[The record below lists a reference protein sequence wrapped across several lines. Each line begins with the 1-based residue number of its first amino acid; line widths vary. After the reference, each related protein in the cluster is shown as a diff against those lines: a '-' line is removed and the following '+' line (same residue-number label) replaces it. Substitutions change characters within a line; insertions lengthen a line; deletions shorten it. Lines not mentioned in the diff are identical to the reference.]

1 MQGWT
6 PEGGKPG
13 AESDPLELSVMMT
26 ISAIPP
32 IRPRLFHLPV
42 ILAVAVLLAPGSA
55 LAQTTSQIP
64 ITDATTDVTTEA
76 TADATTGE
84 IANAGST
91 AINLKLPR
99 FASLRADEV
108 NLRAGPGTRY
118 PIEWVYKR
126 RNLPVEVIDE
136 FDTWR
141 RIRDWQGTE
150 GWVHQSMLN
159 GRRSIIIVD
168 DLAMLQRD
176 PQEDARGVAR
186 LEAGVIGRVDS
197 CGDIWCVVTA
207 FNRKGWLRREQF
219 YGVYPGEEIQ

>member
-1 MQGWT
+1 
-6 PEGGKPG
+6 
-13 AESDPLELSVMMT
+13 MMT
-26 ISAIPP
+26 IPALRLCRLRP
-32 IRPRLFHLPV
+32 IRPAIV
-42 ILAVAVLLAPGSA
+42 LAVALVAAAGGG

-64 ITDATTDVTTEA
+64 ITDATAGDTPT
-76 TADATTGE
+76 
-84 IANAGST
+84 AGSS
-91 AINLKLPR
+91 AISLKLPR

-108 NLRAGPGTRY
+108 NLRAGPGTRS

-141 RIRDWQGTE
+141 RIRDWEGTE

-168 DLAMLQRD
+168 DLAMLRRD

-186 LEAGVIGRVDS
+186 LESGVIGRVDS
-197 CGDIWCVVTA
+197 CGDLWCVVTA

-219 YGVYPGEEIQ
+219 YGVYPGEEIR

>member
-1 MQGWT
+1 MT
-6 PEGGKPG
+6 PT
-13 AESDPLELSVMMT
+13 SV
-26 ISAIPP
+26 P
-32 IRPRLFHLPV
+32 RPSGLFAAVLL
-42 ILAVAVLLAPGSA
+42 LAVAAAPGSA
-55 LAQTTSQIP
+55 TAQTSSQIP
-64 ITDATTDVTTEA
+64 ITDAT
-76 TADATTGE
+76 
-84 IANAGST
+84 AGRAPAAGTQSAGT
-91 AINLKLPR
+91 PGNLKLPR

-141 RIRDWQGTE
+141 RIRDWEGTE

-159 GRRSIIIVD
+159 GRRSIFITD
-168 DLAMLQRD
+168 DLAMLRRD

-186 LEAGVIGRVDS
+186 LESGVIGRVDS

-207 FNRKGWLRREQF
+207 FNHKGWLRRDQF
-219 YGVYPGEEIQ
+219 YGVYPDEEIL

>member
-1 MQGWT
+1 
-6 PEGGKPG
+6 
-13 AESDPLELSVMMT
+13 MMT
-26 ISAIPP
+26 IPAI
-32 IRPRLFHLPV
+32 RRRRLRRFSLP
-42 ILAVAVLLAPGSA
+42 ALLAAALLAGAGSG

-64 ITDATTDVTTEA
+64 ITDATDGDTA
-76 TADATTGE
+76 TV
-84 IANAGST
+84 GST
-91 AINLKLPR
+91 SLNLKLPR

-141 RIRDWQGTE
+141 RIRDWEGTE

-168 DLAMLQRD
+168 DLAMLRRD